1 MRFDNSV
8 VQGWITLQRTEE
20 DSPDYDR
27 LFEYWEAVDDLVRY
41 RPDAAWLF
49 VLEVLKAD
57 DSITIMENLSA
68 GPLEDL
74 LAQHGA
80 KLIDRVEAEARANP
94 KMAHLLGGVWKNSM
108 SEEIW
113 QPVQVARDRRGWDGI
128 PAA

>member
-1 MRFDNSV
+1 MHFDSRV
-8 VQGWITLQRTEE
+8 VQGWIALQHTDEK
-20 DSPDYDR
+20 SPDYER
-27 LFEYWEAVDDLVRY
+27 LFEFWDTVSDLVHE

-57 DSITIMENLSA
+57 TSNTIMENLSA

-74 LAQHGA
+74 LAQHGP
-80 KLIDRVEAEARANP
+80 KLIERVEVEARANP
-94 KMAHLLGGVWKNSM
+94 KFAYLLGGVWKNAM

-113 QPVQVARDRRGWDGI
+113 QRVQKVQDRRGWDGI